1 MCPNRANEVV
11 WADGKM
17 QIVHID
23 GRCNECGNCATFC
36 PYASAPYL
44 DKLTW
49 FTDETAM
56 HESHNPGFT
65 LLGGE
70 EAIIRLDGKLIT
82 TKLTDPELPADIAE
96 LMRQTVAQM
105 PWLMKR

>member
-1 MCPNRANEVV
+1 
-11 WADGKM
+11 
-17 QIVHID
+17 
-23 GRCNECGNCATFC
+23 
-36 PYASAPYL
+36 
-44 DKLTW
+44 
-49 FTDETAM
+49 M